1 MTLWG
6 LVVLSVLLVVDATLV
21 TDYPVN
27 AQLPPVAR
35 VLQPFNFTFSRG
47 TFGGVNSNTEYSLS
61 NAPSWLHVD
70 SKNRILSGT
79 PKEEDEGNPKF
90 DLVAS
95 DGSDSASME
104 VTFIVTKDEGP
115 KPGKPLL
122 PQLEG
127 IGATSAPSTILI
139 HSGDSF
145 SITFDSDT
153 FINTRPSTVYY
164 GTSPENVPLPSWIG
178 FDQSNLRFSGVA
190 PNIGPQ
196 TFSFN
201 LVASDVA
208 GFGAA
213 TASFDMTVS
222 PHILA
227 FKESAQTFFVSRG
240 KEFTSPRF
248 EEILT
253 LDGRQAAPDDLTDIT
268 IDSPDWIKLDE
279 KSISLRGTP
288 PTDGSDENVTIS
300 VTDKYQDEARLLV
313 SLQYSQFFR
322 AVKDCEAVIGD
333 YFTFVFDNTVL
344 RNDSVQLDV
353 EIGRDLPWLHY
364 NSNNKTLYGQVPSD
378 IDPAKSSV
386 QLTASQGSAKDTREL
401 TIKTVE
407 GDNSHGSS
415 STDSGG
421 GGGGIHGKKA
431 GIIAIAVIVPFVVV
445 TSLLLLFCCW
455 RRKRRAATP
464 EDGYD
469 SQEKYPPTGPNPS
482 TLPHC
487 QPFEDTNQGS
497 PPRLDRSPSP
507 SSKPPRLELAPMWN
521 TSPFR
526 PGGRKYELPVREDND
541 ANPTIE
547 WDFAPIRNTEP
558 HEDTLNENAP
568 AQPKRLSFQNSP
580 PRRIRTNSTRRR
592 EPFKSIQPRRSL
604 KRHSAQSSRSKRYSK
619 RSSGISSIASGLP
632 IRLSGAGHGAGGF
645 GPPGHGVVRV
655 SWQNTHTSLQSDES
669 GVGNLA
675 PLFPRPPP
683 RARES
688 AEYPKRISLRT
699 VEPDNPNAADSDSLE
714 AFVHSRAKHRN
725 SSNPLFSGQLS
736 RRTSSGLRALE
747 RARSTASRTDT
758 IGSSNY
764 GEDYRRSIYDRPWS
778 TAMSASVYTDDNRQS
793 AYLES
798 LSEESLN
805 IRPLAP
811 IGKGP
816 SQSSLAQKY
825 SEAIT
830 PLPRFFSELSMKSG
844 RRAEPGHPTGAA
856 AHPNPLIEEP
866 QIQTNQP
873 GIPQSNSNLQ
883 DELPKKSTNPF
894 RKSLSASSALID
906 GKGRRASLVRL
917 AERDANSHRGLSR
930 DLNSSVK
937 SDIAFV

>member
-1 MTLWG
+1 MALLG
-6 LVVLSVLLVVDATLV
+6 LIVFSILLVVDATLV

-35 VLQPFNFTFSRG
+35 VSQPFDFTFSQG

-70 SKNRILSGT
+70 SKSRTLSGT

-95 DGSDSASME
+95 DESDSASME
-104 VTFIVTKDEGP
+104 VTLIVTKDDGP

-122 PQLEG
+122 PQLES

-145 SITFDSDT
+145 SISFDSDT
-153 FINTRPSTVYY
+153 FVNTRPSTVYY
-164 GTSPENVPLPSWIG
+164 GTSPENVPLPSWVG

-222 PHILA
+222 PHILT
-227 FKESAQTFFVSRG
+227 FNESAQTFLVSPG
-240 KEFTSPRF
+240 KEFKSPRF

-253 LDGRQAAPDDLTDIT
+253 LDGRKAVADDLSDIS
-268 IDSPDWIKLDE
+268 IESPDWIELDE
-279 KSISLRGTP
+279 KSISLHGTP
-288 PTDGSDENVTIS
+288 PSDGSDANVTIS
-300 VTDKYQDEARLLV
+300 VTDKYQDETRLLV

-322 AVKDCEAVIGD
+322 VVKDCEAVIGD
-333 YFTFVFDNTVL
+333 YFMFVFDETVL
-344 RNDSVQLDV
+344 KNDSVQLDV
-353 EIGRDLPWLHY
+353 HIGQDLPWLHY
-364 NSNNKTLYGQVPSD
+364 NSNNKTLHGKVPSD
-378 IDPAKSSV
+378 LKPGQSSV
-386 QLTASQGSAKDTREL
+386 QLTASEGSAKDTREL

-415 STDSGG
+415 STDSEG

-431 GIIAIAVIVPFVVV
+431 GIIAIAVVVPFVVV
-445 TSLLLLFCCW
+445 TSLLILFCCW
-455 RRKRRAATP
+455 RRKRRATTP
-464 EDGYD
+464 EDGVGT
-469 SQEKYPPTGPNPS
+469 QEKYPPTGPNPS

-487 QPFEDTNQGS
+487 QPFEDTTQGS
-497 PPRLDRSPSP
+497 PPRLIRTPSP
-507 SSKPPRLELAPMWN
+507 SSKPPRLELAPLWN

-526 PGGRKYELPVREDND
+526 PSPRKYESPVREDNGQ
-541 ANPTIE
+541 NPTIE
-547 WDFAPIRNTEP
+547 WDFAPIKNTEQ
-558 HEDTLNENAP
+558 HEDTPNENAP

-580 PRRIRTNSTRRR
+580 PRRMRTNSTRRR
-592 EPFKSIQPRRSL
+592 EPLRSIQPRRSL
-604 KRHSAQSSRSKRYSK
+604 KRHSAQSSRSRRHSK

-632 IRLSGAGHGAGGF
+632 MRLSGAGHGAGGF

-655 SWQNTHTSLQSDES
+655 SWQNTNASFQSDES

-688 AEYPKRISLRT
+688 VEYPKRISLRT
-699 VEPDNPNAADSDSLE
+699 VEPENSNAADSDSIE

-758 IGSSNY
+758 IGSSTY
-764 GEDYRRSIYDRPWS
+764 GEDHRRSIYDRPWS
-778 TAMSASVYTDDNRQS
+778 TAMSASIYTDDNRQS

-844 RRAEPGHPTGAA
+844 RRAEPGHPTDTT
-856 AHPNPLIEEP
+856 AHPNPRVEEL
-866 QIQTNQP
+866 QNQP
-873 GIPQSNSNLQ
+873 NQLGFSRSSSNLQ
-883 DELPKKSTNPF
+883 PEAARKSTNPF
-894 RKSLSASSALID
+894 RKSPSASSTPYD
-906 GKGRRASLVRL
+906 SKGRRASLVQL
-917 AERDANSHRGLSR
+917 AERDANSQRGLSR
-930 DLNSSVK
+930 DMNSSVK

>member
-1 MTLWG
+1 MPQDGGQFEDMALWG
-6 LVVLSVLLVVDATLV
+6 LIVLSILLVVDATLV

-35 VLQPFNFTFSRG
+35 VSQPFKFTFSQG
-47 TFGGVNSNTEYSLS
+47 TFGGVDSNTEYSLS

-70 SKNRILSGT
+70 SKSRTLSGT
-79 PKEEDEGNPKF
+79 PKEEDEGHPKF

-95 DGSDSASME
+95 DGSDSANME
-104 VTFIVTKDEGP
+104 VTLIVTKDEGP

-122 PQLEG
+122 PQLES

-145 SITFDSDT
+145 SISFDSDT
-153 FINTRPSTVYY
+153 FVNTRPSTVYY
-164 GTSPENVPLPSWIG
+164 GTSPENVPLPSWVG

-222 PHILA
+222 PHILT

-248 EEILT
+248 EETLT
-253 LDGRQAAPDDLTDIT
+253 LDGRKVAPADLTGID
-268 IDSPDWIKLDE
+268 IDSPDWIKLDK
-279 KSISLRGTP
+279 KSMSLSGTP
-288 PTDGSDENVTIS
+288 PIDGSDENVTIS

-313 SLQYSQFFR
+313 SLQFSQFFR
-322 AVKDCEAVIGD
+322 DVKDCEAVIGH

-344 RNDSVQLDV
+344 KNDSVQLDV
-353 EIGRDLPWLHY
+353 DIGRDLPWLHY
-364 NSNNKTLYGQVPSD
+364 NPDNKTLHGQVPSD
-378 IDPAKSSV
+378 LSPDKSSV
-386 QLTASQGSAKDTREL
+386 RLKASEGSAKDTRDL

-407 GDNSHGSS
+407 GDNSHGSIT
-415 STDSGG
+415 TDSNG

-431 GIIAIAVIVPFVVV
+431 GIIAIAVVVPFVVV
-445 TSLLLLFCCW
+445 TSLLILFCCW

-464 EDGYD
+464 EDG
-469 SQEKYPPTGPNPS
+469 
-482 TLPHC
+482 
-487 QPFEDTNQGS
+487 
-497 PPRLDRSPSP
+497 
-507 SSKPPRLELAPMWN
+507 
-521 TSPFR
+521 PFR
-526 PGGRKYELPVREDND
+526 SIERKNESLVREDDD

-547 WDFAPIRNTEP
+547 WDFAPIKASVSQ
-558 HEDTLNENAP
+558 EDAPNENAP
-568 AQPKRLSFQNSP
+568 PQPKRLSFQNSP
-580 PRRIRTNSTRRR
+580 PRRMRTSSTRRR
-592 EPFKSIQPRRSL
+592 EPLRSIQPRRSL
-604 KRHSAQSSRSKRYSK
+604 KRHSAQSSRSRRYSK

-632 IRLSGAGHGAGGF
+632 MRLSGAGHGAGGF

-655 SWQNTHTSLQSDES
+655 SWQNTRASLQSDES

-688 AEYPKRISLRT
+688 VEFPKRISLRT
-699 VEPDNPNAADSDSLE
+699 VEPDNTNAADYDSLE
-714 AFVHSRAKHRN
+714 AFVHSRAKYRN

-758 IGSSNY
+758 IDSSNY

-816 SQSSLAQKY
+816 TRFSAIQFESS
-825 SEAIT
+825 
-830 PLPRFFSELSMKSG
+830 
-844 RRAEPGHPTGAA
+844 EPAGW
-856 AHPNPLIEEP
+856 
-866 QIQTNQP
+866 
-873 GIPQSNSNLQ
+873 
-883 DELPKKSTNPF
+883 
-894 RKSLSASSALID
+894 
-906 GKGRRASLVRL
+906 
-917 AERDANSHRGLSR
+917 
-930 DLNSSVK
+930 
-937 SDIAFV
+937 